1 MTNRLEQVYGRHAVR
16 AVVLTRPNAIK
27 KILIANGNSAR
38 DQDFSA
44 VTNEYVQMVAPAG
57 VEPRVLPWSDFFNE
71 TKLEK
76 DDGHQGICVYTEPR
90 KIFRDQDLGMLA
102 SGKLV
107 LALDQL
113 SNPRNF
119 GTILRSAAY
128 FRVDALIVHKN
139 RSAQITPEV
148 LKIASG
154 AAEFIKIFQ
163 VTNLAV
169 ALETMKKID
178 YWIYGLE
185 EKGSTVLSKTEF
197 DRKTVLVVGAEGQG
211 MRQKTKKYCDFLV
224 RIPGSREGLESLN
237 AGVAASIA
245 LADVS
250 ARPYFN
256 RTDD

>member
-1 MTNRLEQVYGRHAVR
+1 MTQLEQVYGNHAVR
-16 AVVLTRPNAIK
+16 AVVLTRPQTIK
-27 KILIANGNSAR
+27 KILIANGNSDR
-38 DQDFSA
+38 DSKYSP
-44 VTNEYVQMVAPAG
+44 VTQEYLHMVAPAG
-57 VEPRVLPWSDFFNE
+57 VKPRVLPWSDFFAE
-71 TKLEK
+71 TKLDK
-76 DDGHQGICVYTEPR
+76 DEGHQGICIYTTPR
-90 KIFRDQDLGMLA
+90 PIYRDRDLGDLA
-102 SGKLV
+102 SGRLV

-128 FRVDALIVHKN
+128 FQVDALIVHKN
-139 RSAQITPEV
+139 RTAQVTPEV
-148 LKIASG
+148 LKIAAG
-154 AAEFIKIFQ
+154 GTEFVKIFE
-163 VTNLAV
+163 VTNLAI
-169 ALETMKKID
+169 ALEAMKKID

-211 MRQKTKKYCDFLV
+211 LRKKTKKYCDFLV

-250 ARPYFN
+250 ARPFFD
-256 RTDD
+256 RGDA

>member
-1 MTNRLEQVYGRHAVR
+1 MSNRLELVYGSHAVR
-16 AVVLTRPNAIK
+16 AVMLRRPESVK
-27 KILIANGNSAR
+27 KIFIANGNSPR
-38 DQDFSA
+38 DQKISP
-44 VTNEYVQMVAPAG
+44 VTQDYLRMVEPAS
-57 VEPRVLPWSDFFNE
+57 VKPRVLPWPDFFDE
-71 TKLEK
+71 TGLDRDE
-76 DDGHQGICVYTEPR
+76 GRQGICLFTEPR
-90 KIFRDQDLGMLA
+90 KIFRDQDLKRLE

-119 GTILRSAAY
+119 GTIIRTAS
-128 FRVDALIVHKN
+128 FFNIDGLIIHKN

-148 LKIASG
+148 VKIASG
-154 AAEFIKIFQ
+154 GTEFIDIYQ

-169 ALETMKKID
+169 ALEAIKKID
-178 YWIYGLE
+178 YWVYGLE
-185 EKGSTVLSKTEF
+185 ERGSTVLSKTEF

-211 MRQKTKKYCDFLV
+211 LRKKTKKYCDFMI

-250 ARPYFN
+250 GRPFFE
-256 RTDD
+256 

>member
-1 MTNRLEQVYGRHAVR
+1 
-16 AVVLTRPNAIK
+16 
-27 KILIANGNSAR
+27 
-38 DQDFSA
+38 
-44 VTNEYVQMVAPAG
+44 
-57 VEPRVLPWSDFFNE
+57 VLPWSDFFNE
-71 TKLEK
+71 TELEK
-76 DDGHQGICVYTEPR
+76 DDGHQGICIYTSPR
-90 KIFRDQDLGMLA
+90 PIYRDQDLGDLA
-102 SGKLV
+102 SGRLV

-139 RSAQITPEV
+139 RTAQITPEV

-154 AAEFIKIFQ
+154 GTEFVKIYQ
-163 VTNLAV
+163 VTNLAM
-169 ALETMKKID
+169 ALEAMKKFD

-185 EKGSTVLSKTEF
+185 EKGSTVLAKTEF

-211 MRQKTKKYCDFLV
+211 LRQKTKKYCDFLV

-250 ARPYFN
+250 ARPFFD
-256 RTDD
+256 RSDE